1 MPSTKKKTPAAN
13 LKKKVTASARARTS
27 VRKPKKPSNE
37 LHGSYIQPVSTV
49 TATVND
55 TVTST
60 NPQIGISSS
69 NDAILSLLQDM
80 NRSNQ
85 DIVRR
90 IDALERQQS
99 TNSTPIAL
107 RSQSRVHG
115 NLGSFP
121 TRSMSDPT
129 QGHQAGFQSLHTA
142 IKDVREPRD
151 PITADHNLPGSHQP
165 STATMNTLHCQDPR
179 RDTIISSL
187 DALRSNPT
195 LSQAVSQILSTY
207 EGQAKLDAAQGK
219 APNTRRSG
227 RFNATDIVTTPPELR
242 WANEGFHGG
251 QGKKWIL
258 YDDLTLN
265 QWAVGQL
272 TKVHQIKDPGVMR
285 QALLQT
291 ILALKDATSLPWQAV
306 RSAWATSMH
315 KFEEGS
321 LTWADATQWALIRL
335 SASQIAMANSN
346 VTSTTS
352 HPNHTQQKKICKF
365 FNEGSCSYDNNHG
378 TYRHICVFCAKQGR
392 NLNHPE
398 SRCNF
403 KNRIDR
409 PEQK

>member
-13 LKKKVTASARARTS
+13 LRKKVTASARARTS
-27 VRKPKKPSNE
+27 VRKTKKASSE

-49 TATVND
+49 TATAND
-55 TVTST
+55 TVTATST
-60 NPQIGISSS
+60 QIAPSST

-85 DIVRR
+85 EIVKR
-90 IDALERQQS
+90 IDILERQQS
-99 TNSTPIAL
+99 ANLTPIVA
-107 RSQSRVHG
+107 RSQSRVHS
-115 NLGSFP
+115 NLPLFP
-121 TRSMSDPT
+121 AHSTSDPT
-129 QGHQAGFQSLHTA
+129 EGHHVGFQSLQTT
-142 IKDVREPRD
+142 IKDPGEHRDLISTEPN
-151 PITADHNLPGSHQP
+151 PSASHQP
-165 STATMNTLHCQDPR
+165 SMAAVNTLQWQDSR
-179 RDTIISSL
+179 RDAVVPSL
-187 DALRSNPT
+187 DALCSNPT

-219 APNTRRSG
+219 ASNTRRSG

-251 QGKKWIL
+251 QGKKHIL
-258 YDDLTLN
+258 YDDLTLT

-272 TKVHQIKDPGVMR
+272 SNVHQMKDPGVMR

-291 ILALKDATSLPWQAV
+291 ILALKNATSLPWQAV

-315 KFEEGS
+315 EFEEGS
-321 LTWADATQWALIRL
+321 LTWADATQWALNRL

-346 VTSTTS
+346 ITSATP
-352 HPNHTQQKKICKF
+352 HNNYTQQKKVCKY

-378 TYRHICVFCAKQGR
+378 IYRHICVFCARQGR

-398 SRCNF
+398 SKCNF
-403 KNRIDR
+403 KNRSDR
-409 PEQK
+409 SEQK